1 MKRQE
6 IETQVNEI
14 IVAVLGIKPE
24 LIKDESDIQAD
35 LGVDSLDFVEILIQC
50 EHTFNV
56 KVDDE
61 MLDDIHTVKDIY
73 DLACKLV

>member
-6 IETQVNEI
+6 IETEVNEI
-14 IVAVLGIKPE
+14 IVDVLGIKPE
-24 LIKDESDIQAD
+24 LIKDEADIQAD
-35 LGVDSLDFVEILIQC
+35 LGADSLDFVEILIQC

-56 KVDDE
+56 KVEDDL
-61 MLDDIHTVKDIY
+61 LDDIHTVKDIY